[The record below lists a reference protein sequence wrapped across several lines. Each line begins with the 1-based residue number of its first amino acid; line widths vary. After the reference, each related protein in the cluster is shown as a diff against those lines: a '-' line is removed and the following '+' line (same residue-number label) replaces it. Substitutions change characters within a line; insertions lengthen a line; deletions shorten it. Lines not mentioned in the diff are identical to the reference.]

1 MTDLAQGPSAEPA
14 THVFQAPTGTR
25 DVLPGESVRWQTLV
39 ATFSERARRAGF
51 GLVHTPVFEHYEVF
65 QRVGE
70 GSDVVRKEMYDFLDK
85 GGRRLVLRPEGTA
98 PVVRAFVQH
107 HPPTPWKVWY
117 LSTHLRYER
126 PQKGRY
132 RQHHQLGVEV
142 LGVDEPEIDVEVIA
156 LADGFY
162 RDLGL
167 SSYTLSLNSL
177 GDAECRP
184 AYLAALREFL
194 VAREPALSADAR
206 ERLDVNPLR
215 VLDSKRESDA
225 EVTADAP
232 LLVDHL
238 SPASREHFDRVRRGL
253 DALGIDYEV
262 APRLVR
268 GLDYYT
274 RTAFEFAST
283 ALDAAQNAIG
293 GGGRYDRLAEEMGGP
308 PTPGIGF
315 GIGIERLLIAADA
328 EGVLPVVEARAEVF
342 VIDGFGGEADDALV
356 ELHRLRDGGYVTE
369 RSTGGRSFK
378 GQMKAA
384 GASGARYAVIVG
396 RHEAERGAVAVRD
409 MDSGDQAE
417 VARAE
422 LLDWIGER
430 YR

>member
-14 THVFQAPTGTR
+14 THVYQAPTGTR
-25 DVLPGESVRWQTLV
+25 DVLPGESARWQTLV

-107 HPPTPWKVWY
+107 HPATPWKVWY

-162 RDLGL
+162 RELGL
-167 SSYTLSLNSL
+167 RSYTLSINSL

-184 AYLAALREFL
+184 AYLALLRDYL
-194 VAREPALSADAR
+194 AARAGDLSDDAR
-206 ERLDVNPLR
+206 ERLGVNPLR
-215 VLDSKRESDA
+215 VLDSKRERDA

-238 SPASREHFDRVRRGL
+238 SSASREHFDRVRRGL
-253 DALGIDYEV
+253 DALGVAYEI

-328 EGVLPVVEARAEVF
+328 EGVLPVVEARADVF
-342 VIDGFGGEADDALV
+342 VVDGFGGETDDALV
-356 ELHRLRDGGYVTE
+356 VLHGLRDAGYVTE

-384 GASGARYAVIVG
+384 GGSGARHAVIVG
-396 RHEAERGAVAVRD
+396 RQESERGAVAVRD
-409 MDSGDQAE
+409 MISGEQVE
-417 VARAE
+417 VARTELAE
-422 LLDWIGER
+422 WIGER